1 MIGKKQIKRI
11 KLLTKWQKMGESGEK
26 WEIYII
32 FTKLV
37 KNPGMITFIGEYSC
51 KMDDKGRIML
61 PTAFKKQLPQ
71 DEQDRFVIKPDVFE
85 KCLVLYPV
93 REWEKLDKMIR
104 SRTNPFNPEHARF
117 LRMFY
122 HGSAEIT
129 LDASNRMLIPKRLI
143 EYGGM
148 GREAI
153 LAGQSGKIEIW
164 ASERYESVS
173 RAPSDFALMAEKIL
187 GGTFIDP
194 GS

>member
-1 MIGKKQIKRI
+1 MFRKKQIKSR
-11 KLLTKWQKMGESGEK
+11 KLLTKWQKMGKSGEK
-26 WEIYII
+26 WGNYII

-37 KNPGMITFIGEYSC
+37 KNPGMITFIGQYSC
-51 KMDDKGRIML
+51 KVDEKGRIML

-71 DEQDRFVIKPDVFE
+71 DEQDRFVVKPDVFE
-85 KCLVLYPV
+85 KCLVIYPV

-104 SRTNPFNPEHARF
+104 SRTNSFNPEHARF

-129 LDASNRMLIPKRLI
+129 LDASNRMLLPKRLI
-143 EYGGM
+143 EYGGL

-164 ASERYESVS
+164 SVEMYENAS

-187 GGTFIDP
+187 GGTFNDP
-194 GS
+194 GN